1 MTETGDPL
9 NNAVA
14 ERINGI
20 LKDEYLDC
28 YKVHTFRQTKELLDA
43 VIPRYNK
50 EKPQTS
56 IGNLVPEK
64 VHVKEI
70 KFGKS
75 LWKNY
80 YQKKKIVNQF

>member
-14 ERINGI
+14 EGINGI

-28 YKVHTFRQTKELLDA
+28 CKVHTFQQAKELLDA

-70 KFGKS
+70 KFGKR